1 MLRILLC
8 VSVALPTL
16 FAVAYGY
23 LDYQR
28 RVDEANDIVDR
39 LTLVVSEQAVKVF
52 DLDEQIGMRVRELLG
67 TSDDLAI
74 AANERAVH
82 ARLAAIGGSLPQIAS
97 VSVFGADGK
106 VLATSMTWPVPPL
119 SVAERE
125 DFRAAKA
132 RSPNTYFSGPMR
144 SKIGSVDVFNT
155 AFARLDADGRFIG
168 VVSIALRRQYF
179 ADFYRQLADGRP
191 YIGVGMYRSDGRPV
205 VWLQPH
211 NMPERVSLNHA
222 SAPFIDGPVVG
233 RAFMRFAPG
242 DIERV
247 ASFRKVGDY
256 PVYVTSS
263 YATREIFAQWW
274 THYVVILAAIGLP
287 CLAVCAL
294 VVFSMRQLAAEQTTW
309 ERWHGEVAMRISAEA
324 SSHRLRRVS
333 ALTNLIGDIAHNVNN
348 LLMVVASN
356 MQVARHKQ
364 FAGLEREVAQVESAI
379 ATAEGLMRR
388 LLSVA
393 RKRPLRLAVHDV
405 RQLLSQAE
413 ESIKEA
419 TGERVDTVLEAPD
432 DLWPVSVDKQD
443 FASAILAIGQN
454 AKEAMPS
461 GGRFIVRCQNV
472 RLKGNEGS
480 VTAGDYVMVSCADNG
495 MGMSPQSIARAFEPL
510 FTTKSSAAGT
520 GLGLAHVL
528 AMCEQA
534 GGTARIDSIESKG
547 TNVRLY
553 VPRYAVV
560 APETEEQR
568 REQAQRTCGQRSV
581 LLVEDNEGVAAGV
594 TALLEMLGCGVYHQ
608 LSADEA
614 FKLFEQGRTFD
625 LLLSDVQMPGKLNG
639 IDLVELVLK
648 AWPTQRVALMTGYAN
663 EFDRA
668 RRLGITVLSKPF
680 NIDELT
686 TLIARLN
693 PHSGPEGTVL

>member
-8 VSVALPTL
+8 VSIALPTL

-39 LTLVVSEQAVKVF
+39 LTLVVSEQAAKVF
-52 DLDEQIGMRVRELLG
+52 DLNEQIGTRVRELLG

-97 VSVFGADGK
+97 ISVFGADGK
-106 VLATSMTWPVPPL
+106 VLANSLTWPVPPL

-132 RSPNTYFSGPMR
+132 RSPNTYFSNAMR
-144 SKIGSVDVFNT
+144 SKIGGVDVFNT
-155 AFARLDADGRFIG
+155 AFARQDADGRFIG

-191 YIGVGMYRSDGRPV
+191 YIGVGMYRSDGRPLV
-205 VWLQPH
+205 GLQPPD
-211 NMPERVSLNHA
+211 MPERATLGHA
-222 SAPFIDGPVVG
+222 SAPFVNGSMVG
-233 RAFMRFAPG
+233 RAVMRFAPK

-247 ASFRKVGDY
+247 ASFRKVADY
-256 PVYVTSS
+256 PIYVSSS
-263 YATREIFAQWW
+263 YSTRAIFTQWW
-274 THYVVILAAIGLP
+274 THYLVIVAAISLP

-294 VVFSMRQLAAEQTTW
+294 VAFSIRQLAAEQITW

-364 FAGLEREVAQVESAI
+364 FAGLEPEVTQVESAI

-405 RQLLSQAE
+405 QQLLSEAE
-413 ESIKEA
+413 QSIKQA
-419 TGERVDTVLEAPD
+419 TGGKVETVVEGSD
-432 DLWPVSVDKQD
+432 DLWPVFVDKQE
-443 FASAILAIGQN
+443 FASVIIAIAQN

-461 GGRFIVRCQNV
+461 GGRFLVRCQNV
-472 RLKGNEGS
+472 RLRGNEDS
-480 VTAGDYVMVSCADNG
+480 VKAGDYVMVSCADNG
-495 MGMSPQSIARAFEPL
+495 MGMSSQSIARAFEPL

-528 AMCEQA
+528 AMCEQV
-534 GGTARIDSIESKG
+534 GGTARIDSIEGKG

-553 VPRYAVV
+553 LPRHAVV
-560 APETEEQR
+560 APDTEEQR
-568 REQAQRTCGQRSV
+568 REEAQRTSAQRSV

-594 TALLEMLGCGVYHQ
+594 TALLEMLGCEVYHQ

-614 FKLFEQGRTFD
+614 LTLFEHGRAFD

-639 IDLVELVLK
+639 IDLVELVMK

-663 EFDRA
+663 ELDRA

-686 TLIARLN
+686 ALVATLEPRAG
-693 PHSGPEGTVL
+693 HESTVL